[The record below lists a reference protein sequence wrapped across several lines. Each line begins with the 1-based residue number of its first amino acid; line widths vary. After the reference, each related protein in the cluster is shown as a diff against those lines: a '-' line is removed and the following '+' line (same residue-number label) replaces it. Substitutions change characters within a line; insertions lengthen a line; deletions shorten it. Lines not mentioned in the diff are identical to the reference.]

1 MYKRILV
8 PTDGSHLSEEAVA
21 AAVALAKAIGAR
33 VVAFHVAPEVQD
45 PGLDAWAHRNPSFRE
60 DMIKAFEEQAMAYLQ
75 AAKNLALRAGVPCE
89 CRYIWSAS
97 PAEEIVKAAA
107 ETRCDLIFMGSR
119 GKGQSPEALLGSVA
133 ARVVAL
139 GRVPVLLHRGAARRA
154 KAHRGRAS

>member
-8 PTDGSHLSEEAVA
+8 PTDGSRLSEEAVA

-33 VVAFHVAPEVQD
+33 VIAFHVAPEVPD
-45 PGLDAWAHRNPSFRE
+45 PGLEAWAHRNPSFRD
-60 DMIKAFEEQAMAYLQ
+60 DMVRAFEEQAMALLEV
-75 AAKNLALRAGVPCE
+75 AKNLALRAGVPCE
-89 CRYIWSAS
+89 CRYIWSPS

-107 ETRCDLIFMGSR
+107 ESRCDLIFMGSR

-139 GRVPVLLHRGAARRA
+139 SRVPVLLHRGGARRA
-154 KAHRGRAS
+154 KARTKRA